1 MRTPSFLGL
10 EERLTRV
17 PSRTRMILEG
27 FYAMIGARYRG
38 WSDEAHAKGQA
49 VAKSCHKES

>member
-1 MRTPSFLGL
+1 VRTPSFLGL